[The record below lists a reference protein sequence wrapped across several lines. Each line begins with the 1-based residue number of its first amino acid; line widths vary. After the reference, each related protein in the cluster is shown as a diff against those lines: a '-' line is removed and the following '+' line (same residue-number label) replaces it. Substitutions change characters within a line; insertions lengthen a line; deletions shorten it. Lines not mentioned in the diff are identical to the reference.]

1 MAEAQIQQLH
11 AQVTLLTSQVQHL
24 NGLADSQAQKIAS
37 MGDYEQIKHAIIQL
51 QQQGV
56 GSRHGQTGGD
66 AAKYLANI
74 KDVKIENFYGD
85 ESKFTDFVEDT
96 KTYTDVIIPELG
108 EILEW
113 LEYQP
118 KNLSEHAVLSRVG
131 GNFVSFNRTISG
143 FLKVR
148 LRGKARNWLKAQ
160 PVGEGLLNWKKML
173 HKYDP
178 MTGSTRHDLQNKI
191 TTPGVRCTNAKDVP
205 AAIEAWDAA
214 CQEYQQRV
222 GHELDDEMMQN
233 ILLRKLRP
241 SASRP

>member
-11 AQVTLLTSQVQHL
+11 AQVSLLTSHVQHL

-37 MGDYEQIKHAIIQL
+37 MSDYEQIKNAIIQL
-51 QQQGV
+51 QQHGV
-56 GSRHGQTGGD
+56 GSGHGQAGGD
-66 AAKYLANI
+66 AAKYLVNI

-118 KNLSEHAVLSRVG
+118 KNLTEHAVLSRVG
-131 GNFVSFNRTISG
+131 GNFVNFNRTIPG

-148 LRGKARNWLKAQ
+148 LRGKARNCLKAQ
-160 PVGEGLLNWKKML
+160 PVGEGFLNWKKML

-178 MTGSTRHDLQNKI
+178 HDRI
-191 TTPGVRCTNAKDVP
+191 YTP
-205 AAIEAWDAA
+205 
-214 CQEYQQRV
+214 
-222 GHELDDEMMQN
+222 
-233 ILLRKLRP
+233 
-241 SASRP
+241 